1 MYKNN
6 SKNPKLTKQIK
17 NYLIGGKY
25 LGSGSYGCVVTPPL
39 PCKSSH
45 LSKKTFKYISNKYIS
60 NKSKTKPKHSN
71 TKNDRNTTKYVSKII
86 KHSDEDTFHEIHI
99 SKRIK
104 QIDPEQHYFIT
115 YESVCKIKKVPSNR
129 NNTEHIEYR
138 NDSLKKYDVLDEY
151 GNIKSSGYN
160 HSNNAHNSN
169 NNNDNHNRNR
179 NHNYNYNHYH
189 KRTSI
194 YNSYNRHNS
203 KTNKC
208 LIDTRLDPIN
218 IILPYGGYDLID
230 LKNNSDDMIKEYKQT
245 KSLQSH
251 LFIKT
256 YTSIFNNFKLY
267 FKNLVIGLYKL
278 HKARIVNCDIKPEN
292 IMANYNTKTNK
303 VDMRFIDFGF
313 SEHLT
318 ESYCK
323 KYDNIKLFGTT
334 VYLSPDIF
342 IADILNRYIKSGNI
356 KKIKTKISER
366 INENVKEMYDDLKAY
381 DYMNMLY
388 KPYETYETHDKKH
401 ISIKHIPIIE
411 EVYNDILH
419 HFENK
424 TILDAY
430 FGTNNNNKTKSKSK
444 SKSKTSILDGYLQK
458 ADIYALGCSMYEFLT
473 LDSTIIDV
481 PKNIKLQHLLKKM
494 IHPDPKKRYNSL
506 ECLKHSYFK

>member
-1 MYKNN
+1 MYKTK
-6 SKNPKLTKQIK
+6 KN
-17 NYLIGGKY
+17 LIGGKY

-45 LSKKTFKYISNKYIS
+45 LSKKTFK
-60 NKSKTKPKHSN
+60 N
-71 TKNDRNTTKYVSKII
+71 TNNRKYVSKII
-86 KHSDEDTFHEIHI
+86 KYSDDDTYHEINI

-115 YESVCKIKKVPSNR
+115 YESVCKITKVPSKR

-160 HSNNAHNSN
+160 HSNNSSSSN
-169 NNNDNHNRNR
+169 NHNHNHDH
-179 NHNYNYNHYH
+179 NHNHNH

-194 YNSYNRHNS
+194 YNSYNSHNS

-230 LKNNSDDMIKEYKQT
+230 LKNNSDDMIKEYKKT
-245 KSLQSH
+245 KSLQSD

-256 YTSIFNNFKLY
+256 YTSVFNNFKVY
-267 FKNLVIGLYKL
+267 FKNLVFGLYKL
-278 HKARIVNCDIKPEN
+278 HKARIVNCDIKQEN

-313 SEHLT
+313 SEHLS

-323 KYDNIKLFGTT
+323 NYDNIKLFGTT

-356 KKIKTKISER
+356 KKIKTKINES
-366 INENVKEMYDDLKAY
+366 INENVKEMYHDLKAY
-381 DYMNMLY
+381 DYIKMLY
-388 KPYETYETHDKKH
+388 KPYETHETRDKKH
-401 ISIKHIPIIE
+401 ISIKHMPIIE

-430 FGTNNNNKTKSKSK
+430 FGSNTNNKSKT
-444 SKSKTSILDGYLQK
+444 KTSILDGYLQK
-458 ADIYALGCSMYEFLT
+458 ADVYALGCSMYEFLT

-494 IHPDPKKRYNSL
+494 IHPDPKKRYNTL
-506 ECLKHSYFK
+506 ECLKHPYFK